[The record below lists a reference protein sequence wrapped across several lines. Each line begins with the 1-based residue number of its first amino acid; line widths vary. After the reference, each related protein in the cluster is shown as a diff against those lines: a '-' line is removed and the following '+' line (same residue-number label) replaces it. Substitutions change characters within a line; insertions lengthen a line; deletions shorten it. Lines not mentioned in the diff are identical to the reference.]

1 MKALLFSDDGCSSC
15 RIWKPL
21 FKKLMMSNG
30 IEYEIV
36 NPNVDKEIKRK
47 YGVKGIP
54 DTIFLDDDGN
64 EIGHILGNMNE
75 ELAVRQIEYYKNGR
89 V

>member
-15 RIWKPL
+15 RVWKPL
-21 FKKLMMSNG
+21 FKKLMMGNG

-36 NPNVDKEIKRK
+36 NPNVDKEMKRK
-47 YGVKGIP
+47 YGVNGIP

-75 ELAVRQIEYYKNGR
+75 ELAVKQIEYYKNGR